1 MQVCLDIQAAIA
13 QRAGVG
19 RYTQMLIEC
28 LPEGAAEADRLRLFY
43 FDFRKRGQ
51 PFDVPSP
58 RIEFKAVEKVPGRLV
73 QQLWKWADWPPFDL
87 FSGPAD
93 LFHFPNFIIPPLPRG
108 KAVVTIHDMSFHRF
122 PQFTESRNLSY
133 LSKAIGHTARR
144 ADAIITDSHF
154 SANEISA
161 CLGVEKSRV
170 HAIHLGISPSLQ
182 APPPEILADLRRRH
196 KLDKPYLLTVG
207 TIEPR
212 KNLPLLLDL
221 FENFRDFDGDLVI
234 AGMPGWKCASFFERL
249 KTSPAASRI
258 RYLDFLPEPDL
269 PALYAA
275 AEAFV
280 FPSFY
285 EGFGFPP
292 LEAMAC
298 GTPVIAS
305 RGGSLPEVLGEAAS
319 FPLTWDVEEWRGA
332 VRQVLSDST
341 LRQTLIERGL
351 RQAARY
357 RWSETAR
364 QTWQVYRQVAG

>member
-28 LPEGAAEADRLRLFY
+28 LPEGAADTDHLRLFY
-43 FDFRKRGQ
+43 FDFHKRGQ
-51 PFDVPSP
+51 PFPSSSP
-58 RIEFKAVEKVPGRLV
+58 RVEFKGMEKVPGRLV
-73 QQLWKWADWPPFDL
+73 QQLWKWVDWPPFDL

-93 LFHFPNFIIPPLPRG
+93 LFHFPNFIIPPQPRG

-122 PQFTESRNLSY
+122 PQFTETRNLSF
-133 LSKAIGHTARR
+133 LSHAIAHTARR

-170 HAIHLGISPSLQ
+170 FPIHLGISPTLQ
-182 APPPEILADLRRRH
+182 APPLETLVDLRRRH

-212 KNLPLLLDL
+212 KNIPLLLDL
-221 FENFRDFDGDLVI
+221 FEHFRDFDGDLVI
-234 AGMPGWKCASFFERL
+234 AGMPGWKCAPIFERM
-249 KTSPAASRI
+249 KTSPVANRI
-258 RYLDFLPEPDL
+258 RYLDYLPESDL
-269 PALYAA
+269 PALYAGA
-275 AEAFV
+275 AAFV

-298 GTPVIAS
+298 GTPVVAS

-332 VRQVLSDST
+332 VRQILSDST
-341 LRQTLIERGL
+341 LRQTLVERGL
-351 RQAARY
+351 RQVSRY